1 VFKRNGLYYFT
12 YADNLENRNR
22 MRYAVSR
29 HPLGPWDYKGVFLE
43 PTGCSTTH
51 GSVAEFKG
59 KWYLFYHN
67 QKISGQGNLRS
78 MCIDELH
85 FDDDGSIR
93 TVVQTQE
100 GVRSVEAAP
109 IPGADGIAY
118 AAGSW
123 SFGGGAFAEKNDAGR
138 SFADGLAAADAYVQC
153 EGIDGGRGGRAALYI
168 RYATEEP
175 LCKLRLAVNGVDES
189 LLNFPSCGGSADDFA
204 GRASVTVRLQPGTG
218 NTIRFTGGLGAVR
231 LESLTVVPFED

>member
-1 VFKRNGLYYFT
+1 MIDPCVFADDDGLAYLYYGDGSKCEGGELADDTMSVRGEMRTMAGLKDFHEAVWVFKRNGLYYLT

-85 FDDDGSIR
+85 FDGDGSIR
-93 TVVQTQE
+93 TVV
-100 GVRSVEAAP
+100 
-109 IPGADGIAY
+109 
-118 AAGSW
+118 
-123 SFGGGAFAEKNDAGR
+123 
-138 SFADGLAAADAYVQC
+138 
-153 EGIDGGRGGRAALYI
+153 
-168 RYATEEP
+168 
-175 LCKLRLAVNGVDES
+175 
-189 LLNFPSCGGSADDFA
+189 
-204 GRASVTVRLQPGTG
+204 
-218 NTIRFTGGLGAVR
+218 
-231 LESLTVVPFED
+231 